1 MSPLDQE
8 LPNEKEM
15 GFLDHLEEVRKRL
28 FFSAMAIIAGST
40 FLFIQKDWLFNTVLF
55 GPRNENFFSFRAWC
69 KLSEL
74 IGAGDKL
81 CVTDISYELIN
92 TTMMGNFTAHMIV
105 SLIGGVILAFPF
117 LTIQLWAFVKPALK
131 APEKKAARGAAAASS
146 TLFFMGVAFG
156 YWGIVPLS
164 LQFLGHYE
172 LGDAIA
178 GTDVAHRIGVMSYVK
193 TVATISFS
201 SGLIFQ
207 LPVLIFFLAR
217 AGIVTPK
224 GLKKYRRHALVGIL
238 VLSAIITPPDVTSQ
252 VMVSMPVLALYEL
265 GIVIARREEKRRK
278 KKHNQI

>member
-105 SLIGGVILAFPF
+105 SLIGGAILAFPF

-172 LGDAIA
+172 IGDAIA

>member
-8 LPNEKEM
+8 LPDEKEM
-15 GFLDHLEEVRKRL
+15 GFLDHLEEIRKRL
-28 FFSAMAIIAGST
+28 FYSALAIMAGAS
-40 FLFIQKDWLFNTVLF
+40 FLFINKDWLFNTVLF
-55 GPRNENFFSFRAWC
+55 GPRNESFFSFRAWC

-81 CVTDISYELIN
+81 CVKDISYELIN
-92 TTMMGNFTAHMIV
+92 TTMMGNFTAHIIV
-105 SLIGGVILAFPF
+105 SLIGGAIIAFPF

-131 APEKKAARGAAAASS
+131 TPEKKAARGTVSASS
-146 TLFFMGVAFG
+146 ALFFMGVAFG

-172 LGDAIA
+172 LGDAVA

-193 TVATISFS
+193 TVATISFAT
-201 SGLIFQ
+201 GLIFQ

-217 AGIVTPK
+217 AGVVTPK

-238 VLSAIITPPDVTSQ
+238 VLSAIITPPDITSQ
-252 VMVSMPVLALYEL
+252 IMVSMPVLALYEL
-265 GIVIARREEKRRK
+265 GIVIARREEKRREQK
-278 KKHNQI
+278 NNNI

>member
-28 FFSAMAIIAGST
+28 FFSAMAIISGST

-105 SLIGGVILAFPF
+105 SLIGGAILAFPF

-172 LGDAIA
+172 IGDAIA

-238 VLSAIITPPDVTSQ
+238 VLSAIITPPDITSQ

-265 GIVIARREEKRRK
+265 GIVIARREEKKRK

>member
-8 LPNEKEM
+8 LPDEKEM

-28 FFSAMAIIAGST
+28 FFSAIAVIAGAS
-40 FLFIQKDWLFNTVLF
+40 FLFVQKDWLFNIVLF
-55 GPRNENFFSFRAWC
+55 GPRDVNFFSFRAWC

-81 CVTDISYELIN
+81 CVKEISYELIN
-92 TTMMGNFTAHMIV
+92 TTMMGNFTAHIIV
-105 SLIGGVILAFPF
+105 SLIGGVIISFPF
-117 LTIQLWAFVKPALK
+117 IMMQLWAFVKPALK
-131 APEKKAARGAAAASS
+131 STEKKAARGAGAASS
-146 TLFFMGVAFG
+146 TLFFIGVAFG

-172 LGDAIA
+172 LGDV
-178 GTDVAHRIGVMSYVK
+178 VARIGVMSYVK
-193 TVATISFS
+193 TVSTISFA

-207 LPVLIFFLAR
+207 LPILIFFLAR
-217 AGIVTPK
+217 AGVVTPK

-238 VLSAIITPPDVTSQ
+238 VLSAIITPPDITSQ
-252 VMVSMPVLALYEL
+252 IMVSMPVLILYEL

-278 KKHNQI
+278 KKRKNL

>member
-105 SLIGGVILAFPF
+105 SLIGGAILAFPF

-146 TLFFMGVAFG
+146 TLFFMGVALG

-178 GTDVAHRIGVMSYVK
+178 GTDVAHRLGVMSYVK

-238 VLSAIITPPDVTSQ
+238 VLSAIITPPDITSQ

>member
-28 FFSAMAIIAGST
+28 FFSAMAITAGST

-105 SLIGGVILAFPF
+105 SLIGGAILAFPF

-172 LGDAIA
+172 IGDAIA

-278 KKHNQI
+278 KKHTPT

>member
-1 MSPLDQE
+1 MSPRDQE

-28 FFSAMAIIAGST
+28 FFSAMAIVAGST

-55 GPRNENFFSFRAWC
+55 GPRNEDFFSFRAWC

-105 SLIGGVILAFPF
+105 SLIGGAILAFPF

-278 KKHNQI
+278 KKHTQI

>member
-28 FFSAMAIIAGST
+28 FFSAMAIISGST
-40 FLFIQKDWLFNTVLF
+40 FLFIQKEWLFNTVLF

-105 SLIGGVILAFPF
+105 SLIGGAILAFPF

-172 LGDAIA
+172 IGDAIA

>member
-28 FFSAMAIIAGST
+28 FFSAMAIIAGAT

-81 CVTDISYELIN
+81 CVQDISYELIN

-105 SLIGGVILAFPF
+105 SLIGGAILAFPF

-146 TLFFMGVAFG
+146 MLFFMGVAFG

-278 KKHNQI
+278 KKYNQI

>member
-28 FFSAMAIIAGST
+28 FYSAMAIIAGAT

-81 CVTDISYELIN
+81 CVKDISYELIN

-105 SLIGGVILAFPF
+105 SLIGGAILAFPF

-146 TLFFMGVAFG
+146 ALFFMGVAFG

-172 LGDAIA
+172 LGDSIA

-193 TVATISFS
+193 TVATIS
-201 SGLIFQ
+201 
-207 LPVLIFFLAR
+207 FFLAR

-278 KKHNQI
+278 KKHTPI

>member
-28 FFSAMAIIAGST
+28 FFSAVAIIAGST

-105 SLIGGVILAFPF
+105 SLIGGAILAFPF

-146 TLFFMGVAFG
+146 MLFFMGVAFG

>member
-105 SLIGGVILAFPF
+105 SLIGGAILAFPF

>member
-105 SLIGGVILAFPF
+105 SLIGGAILAFPF

-172 LGDAIA
+172 IGDAIA

-238 VLSAIITPPDVTSQ
+238 VLSAIITPPDITSQ

>member
-28 FFSAMAIIAGST
+28 FFSAMAIISGST

-105 SLIGGVILAFPF
+105 SLIGGAILAFPF

>member
-28 FFSAMAIIAGST
+28 FFSAMAITAGST

-105 SLIGGVILAFPF
+105 SLIGGAILAFPF

-265 GIVIARREEKRRK
+265 GIVIARREEKKRK

>member
-28 FFSAMAIIAGST
+28 FFSAMAIIAGAT

-105 SLIGGVILAFPF
+105 SLIGGAILAFPF

-278 KKHNQI
+278 KKYNQI

>member
-28 FFSAMAIIAGST
+28 FFSAMAIISGST

-69 KLSEL
+69 TLSEL

-81 CVTDISYELIN
+81 CVQDISYELIN

-105 SLIGGVILAFPF
+105 SLIGGAILAFPF

-146 TLFFMGVAFG
+146 ALFFMGVAFG

-193 TVATISFS
+193 TFPLYTAN
-201 SGLIFQ
+201 
-207 LPVLIFFLAR
+207 PADVL
-217 AGIVTPK
+217 T
-224 GLKKYRRHALVGIL
+224 
-238 VLSAIITPPDVTSQ
+238 
-252 VMVSMPVLALYEL
+252 
-265 GIVIARREEKRRK
+265 
-278 KKHNQI
+278 

>member
-105 SLIGGVILAFPF
+105 SLIGGAILAFPF

-238 VLSAIITPPDVTSQ
+238 VLSAIITPPDITSQ

>member
-28 FFSAMAIIAGST
+28 FFSALAIISGST

-105 SLIGGVILAFPF
+105 SLIGGAILAFPF

-172 LGDAIA
+172 IGDAIA

-238 VLSAIITPPDVTSQ
+238 VLSAIITPPDITSQ

>member
-28 FFSAMAIIAGST
+28 FFSAMAILAGAT

-81 CVTDISYELIN
+81 CVQDISYELIN

-105 SLIGGVILAFPF
+105 SLIGGAILAFPF

-172 LGDAIA
+172 IGDAIA

-238 VLSAIITPPDVTSQ
+238 VLSAIITPPDITSQ

-265 GIVIARREEKRRK
+265 GIVIARREEKRREK
-278 KKHNQI
+278 KNNQT

>member
-28 FFSAMAIIAGST
+28 FFSAMAIVAGST

-55 GPRNENFFSFRAWC
+55 GPRNEDFFSFRAWC

-105 SLIGGVILAFPF
+105 SLIGGAILAFPF

-172 LGDAIA
+172 IGDAIA

-238 VLSAIITPPDVTSQ
+238 VLSAIITPPDITSQ

-278 KKHNQI
+278 KKHNHT

>member
-28 FFSAMAIIAGST
+28 FFSAMAIIAGAT

-81 CVTDISYELIN
+81 CVQDISYELIN

-105 SLIGGVILAFPF
+105 SLIGGAILAFPF

-146 TLFFMGVAFG
+146 ALFFMGVAFG

-278 KKHNQI
+278 KKYNQI

>member
-1 MSPLDQE
+1 
-8 LPNEKEM
+8 M
-15 GFLDHLEEVRKRL
+15 GFLDHLEEIRKRL
-28 FFSAMAIIAGST
+28 FYSALAIMAGAS
-40 FLFIQKDWLFNTVLF
+40 FLFINKDWLFNTVLF
-55 GPRNENFFSFRAWC
+55 GPRNESFFSFRAWC

-92 TTMMGNFTAHMIV
+92 TTMMGNFTAHIIV
-105 SLIGGVILAFPF
+105 SLIGGAIIAFPF

-131 APEKKAARGAAAASS
+131 TPEKKAARGTVSASS
-146 TLFFMGVAFG
+146 ALFFMGVAFG

-172 LGDAIA
+172 LGDAVA

-193 TVATISFS
+193 TVATISFAT
-201 SGLIFQ
+201 GLIFQ

-217 AGIVTPK
+217 AGVVTPK

-238 VLSAIITPPDVTSQ
+238 VLSAIITPPDITSQ
-252 VMVSMPVLALYEL
+252 IMVSMPVLALYEL
-265 GIVIARREEKRRK
+265 GIVIARREEKRREQK
-278 KKHNQI
+278 NNSI

>member
-28 FFSAMAIIAGST
+28 FFSALAIISGST

-105 SLIGGVILAFPF
+105 SLIGGAILAFPF

-172 LGDAIA
+172 IGDAIA

>member
-28 FFSAMAIIAGST
+28 FFSAMAIISGST

-105 SLIGGVILAFPF
+105 SLIGGAILAFPF

-172 LGDAIA
+172 IGDAIA

-217 AGIVTPK
+217 AGMVTPK

-238 VLSAIITPPDVTSQ
+238 VLSAIITPPDITSQ

>member
-28 FFSAMAIIAGST
+28 FFSAMAIISGAT

-55 GPRNENFFSFRAWC
+55 GPRNEDFFSFRAWC

-81 CVTDISYELIN
+81 CVKDISYELIN

-105 SLIGGVILAFPF
+105 SLIGGAILAFPF

-146 TLFFMGVAFG
+146 ALFFMGVAFG

>member
-105 SLIGGVILAFPF
+105 SLIGGAILAFPF

-146 TLFFMGVAFG
+146 ALFFMGVAFG

-278 KKHNQI
+278 KKYNQI

>member
-28 FFSAMAIIAGST
+28 FFSAMAIVAGST

-55 GPRNENFFSFRAWC
+55 GPRNEDFFSFRAWC

-105 SLIGGVILAFPF
+105 SLIGGAILAFPF

-172 LGDAIA
+172 IGDAIA

-238 VLSAIITPPDVTSQ
+238 VLSAIITPPDITSQ

>member
-28 FFSAMAIIAGST
+28 FFSAMAIISGST

-81 CVTDISYELIN
+81 CVQDISYELIN

-105 SLIGGVILAFPF
+105 SLIGGAILAFPF

-278 KKHNQI
+278 KKYNQI

>member
-28 FFSAMAIIAGST
+28 FFSALAIISGST

-105 SLIGGVILAFPF
+105 SLIGGAILAFPF

>member
-28 FFSAMAIIAGST
+28 FFSAMAITAGST

-105 SLIGGVILAFPF
+105 SLIGGAILAFPF

>member
-8 LPNEKEM
+8 LPDEKEM
-15 GFLDHLEEVRKRL
+15 GFLDHLEEIRKRL
-28 FFSAMAIIAGST
+28 FYSALAIMAGAS
-40 FLFIQKDWLFNTVLF
+40 FLFINKDWLFNTVLF
-55 GPRNENFFSFRAWC
+55 GPRNESFFSFRAWC

-92 TTMMGNFTAHMIV
+92 TTMMGNFTAHIIV
-105 SLIGGVILAFPF
+105 SLIGGAIIAFPF

-131 APEKKAARGAAAASS
+131 TPEKKAARGTVLASS
-146 TLFFMGVAFG
+146 ALFFMGVAFG

-172 LGDAIA
+172 LGDAVA

-193 TVATISFS
+193 TVATISFAT
-201 SGLIFQ
+201 GLIFQ

-217 AGIVTPK
+217 AGVVTPK

-238 VLSAIITPPDVTSQ
+238 VLSAIITPPDITSQ
-252 VMVSMPVLALYEL
+252 IMVSMPVLALYEL
-265 GIVIARREEKRRK
+265 GIVIARREEKRREQK
-278 KKHNQI
+278 NNSI

>member
-28 FFSAMAIIAGST
+28 FFSAMAIIAGAT

-81 CVTDISYELIN
+81 CVQDISYELIN

-105 SLIGGVILAFPF
+105 SLIGGAILAFPF

-278 KKHNQI
+278 KKYNQI

>member
-15 GFLDHLEEVRKRL
+15 GFLEHLEEVRKRL
-28 FFSAMAIIAGST
+28 FYSAMAIFAGAT

-81 CVTDISYELIN
+81 CVKDISYELIN

-105 SLIGGVILAFPF
+105 SLIGGAILAFPF

-172 LGDAIA
+172 LGDSIA

-217 AGIVTPK
+217 AGVVTPK

>member
-28 FFSAMAIIAGST
+28 FFSAMSILAGAT

-55 GPRNENFFSFRAWC
+55 GPRNEGFFSFRAWC

-81 CVTDISYELIN
+81 CVKDISYELIN
-92 TTMMGNFTAHMIV
+92 TSMTGNFTAHMLV
-105 SLIGGVILAFPF
+105 SLIGGATLAFPF

-131 APEKKAARGAAAASS
+131 TPEKKAARGAAAASS
-146 TLFFMGVAFG
+146 ALFFMGVAFG